1 MFSLEDMRRKKEQLG
16 LSYEQIA
23 EMSGVP
29 LATVQKVFGG
39 TTKSPRYATMTALAK
54 ALDLGS
60 GSEAA
65 FQEFGMTVATGE
77 KPQGVYDTNGK
88 TEPMMLGE
96 SSFVYGTSPHKDTP
110 HMDTSL
116 NDTSLK
122 DTTRKD
128 KPRKLTRADR
138 DALPEERRTELID
151 GVLYDMAAPRPIH
164 QLIAALIHTKFMN
177 FVMERGGPCIPF
189 IAPTDVI
196 LDNDKYTAVQPD
208 VFVVCDRDKIK
219 DAIYRNPDL
228 VIEVLS
234 PSTRKKDLT
243 LKYWKYFNA
252 GVREY
257 WIIDPKK
264 QTVIVYNFEAIRDP
278 ANESATYAAFYTFDS
293 EIPVQIWNGECVVD
307 MKIIKNMLE
316 SLNLL

>member
-1 MFSLEDMRRKKEQLG
+1 MFTLEDMRRKKEQLG

-77 KPQGVYDTNGK
+77 
-88 TEPMMLGE
+88 
-96 SSFVYGTSPHKDTP
+96 
-110 HMDTSL
+110 
-116 NDTSLK
+116 
-122 DTTRKD
+122 